1 MYEKAKGTP
10 RRTQRYSPELMQRA
24 LSLLAA
30 GERPSYIS
38 TLLGVPFSTIS
49 TWKKGNPTRI
59 QNLAK
64 KQKERYEI
72 AITDNLCEDKLG
84 REKTADTLLSVAF
97 NRAAELLETTRDLD
111 KVTRFIE
118 TMSKLK
124 TPENNTASN
133 FEQLYVSHTKLS
145 QNVKTKYID
154 VEEVK

>member
-1 MYEKAKGTP
+1 MDEKAKGTP

-64 KQKERYEI
+64 KQEERM
-72 AITDNLCEDKLG
+72 
-84 REKTADTLLSVAF
+84 R
-97 NRAAELLETTRDLD
+97 
-111 KVTRFIE
+111 
-118 TMSKLK
+118 
-124 TPENNTASN
+124 
-133 FEQLYVSHTKLS
+133 
-145 QNVKTKYID
+145 
-154 VEEVK
+154 